1 MSVAVPLHG
10 LYNTGRDKGRAQRH
24 YQVTIKASSHL
35 SLWQR
40 TWKQALPMVL
50 GVHFP
55 AELFVSQQLPGSQFM
70 DRMRSNACFQI
81 TAAE

>member
-1 MSVAVPLHG
+1 
-10 LYNTGRDKGRAQRH
+10 
-24 YQVTIKASSHL
+24 
-35 SLWQR
+35 
-40 TWKQALPMVL
+40 MVL

-81 TAAE
+81 TAAEWDPLLFHSFALTSEMCSLQMTLKEINEGGKAHQKKN